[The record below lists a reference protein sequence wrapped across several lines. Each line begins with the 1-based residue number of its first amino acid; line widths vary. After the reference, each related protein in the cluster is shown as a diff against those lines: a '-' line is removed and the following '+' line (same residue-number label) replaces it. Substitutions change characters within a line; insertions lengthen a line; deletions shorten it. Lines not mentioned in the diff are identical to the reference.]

1 MADWKSPP
9 LVARRSERIS
19 DPDDP
24 NKQAARSW
32 RILLVIVA
40 LVLVLAGAALFYY
53 LQRGKP
59 PPRLTLAPAKY
70 EQLAGW
76 RDDAVAAAIPAFLK
90 SCAAIVSRS
99 DGAALDGRTKSGD
112 FGSPTEWRPL
122 CAAAEKLPAGDD
134 KAAREFF
141 EAAFTPFLA
150 GNNGDSN
157 GLFTG
162 YYEITLN
169 GSRRRGGA
177 FQTLL
182 YRRPSDPTRFTR
194 TGIEDGALN
203 GQGLELLW
211 VDNPIDAFFLEIQG
225 SGRVRMPDGSIVRV
239 GYDGGNGKPYIA
251 VGRLLVER
259 NILPREQVTMQAI
272 RRWMAEHPKE
282 GAELRRENPSFIFFR
297 EIPGDG
303 PLGAQRVVLTAGRS
317 LAVDRAF
324 IPLSLPIWLEA
335 QERFGK
341 DKYRRLVIAQDAG
354 GAIKGPVR
362 GDLFWGY
369 GNDAAAGAGAMNAR
383 GHYYLLLPRAVAA
396 RIMSAT
402 R

>member
-1 MADWKSPP
+1 VADWKSPP
-9 LVARRSERIS
+9 LVAKRSERIS
-19 DPDDP
+19 DSPDP
-24 NKQAARSW
+24 RKTPARSW
-32 RILLVIVA
+32 RTLLVVVALA
-40 LVLVLAGAALFYY
+40 LVLACATFYY

-59 PPRLTLAPAKY
+59 APRLTLAPAKY
-70 EQLAGW
+70 EDLAGW

-90 SCAAIVSRS
+90 SCTVIVSRAE
-99 DGAALDGRTKSGD
+99 GAALDGRTKSGD
-112 FGSPTEWRPL
+112 FGSPAEWRPL

-134 KAAREFF
+134 TAARQFF
-141 EAAFTPFLA
+141 ETSFAPLLA

-177 FQTLL
+177 FQTPI

-194 TGIEDGALN
+194 AEIEDGALN

-211 VDNPIDAFFLEIQG
+211 VDNPVDAFFLEIQG
-225 SGRVRMPDGSIVRV
+225 SGRARMPDGSIVRV
-239 GYDGGNGKPYIA
+239 GYDGGNGKAYIA

-272 RRWMAEHPKE
+272 RRWMGEHPKE

-317 LAVDRAF
+317 LAVDRGF
-324 IPLSLPIWLEA
+324 IPLSVPIWLEA

-362 GDLFWGY
+362 GDLFWGF
-369 GNDAAAGAGAMNAR
+369 GRDAAAGAGAMNAR
-383 GHYYLLLPRAVAA
+383 GHYYLLLPRPVAG
-396 RIMSAT
+396 RLSPH
-402 R
+402 